1 MKEVR
6 SGIVGIFMSTLHL
19 RMIINIEVKMQ
30 MIFCVKHFVI
40 MAYELLQSRITL

>member
-1 MKEVR
+1 
-6 SGIVGIFMSTLHL
+6 MSTLHL

-30 MIFCVKHFVI
+30 MIFCVKRFVI